1 MSEAVSEV
9 RQQGLGQHSAS
20 TRGALKIGVIGAGA
34 VGCACLLSTVMRG
47 CAREI
52 VLVNR
57 NRKRAKGVVSDMQ
70 YGTVLSPATD
80 VYDGEYA
87 DLAGA
92 ALVMITAGVNEKA
105 GGATDRNDP
114 AGRLK
119 LLDQNAAVYDE
130 ILPELF
136 KAAPDT
142 VILVVTDPPDPLADL
157 VRQRGFGRVLSTGT
171 YLDSLRFRFHLARQ
185 LNLDPRA
192 IEAQVLGEH

>member
-1 MSEAVSEV
+1 MSVEVEAGSDA
-9 RQQGLGQHSAS
+9 RRKRPDDPTAAAP
-20 TRGALKIGVIGAGA
+20 GALKIGVIGAGA
-34 VGCACLLSTVMRG
+34 VGCACLLSAVMRG

-70 YGTVLSPATD
+70 YGAVLSPTTD
-80 VYDGEYA
+80 LYDGDYP

-119 LLDQNAAVYDE
+119 LLD
-130 ILPELF
+130 
-136 KAAPDT
+136 
-142 VILVVTDPPDPLADL
+142 
-157 VRQRGFGRVLSTGT
+157 
-171 YLDSLRFRFHLARQ
+171 
-185 LNLDPRA
+185 
-192 IEAQVLGEH
+192 